1 MRLISEI
8 LIFLML
14 TSCATFRVKPVK
26 EGDQF
31 FGKGRIYL
39 YEEND
44 RDYLDFIFFYDEGS
58 LKLEGISIIG
68 TPLFQ
73 IFISDKTYMII
84 HRHKSYWEGSL
95 AELTKFF
102 LNKEITE
109 SEILSVLSKKNSS
122 SLEIKEFF
130 KNSNFP
136 KEICWKEGKVEGR
149 IKIKWVK
156 RSTGLNLNSS
166 IPPHFRKISLEEISL

>member
-1 MRLISEI
+1 MKLISEI

-14 TSCATFRVKPVK
+14 SSCATFRVKPVK
-26 EGDQF
+26 EGSQI

-44 RDYLDFIFFYDEGS
+44 VDYMDFIFFYDKRS

-73 IFISDKTYMII
+73 IFISDRTYMVIPKS
-84 HRHKSYWEGSL
+84 KSYWEGVL

-102 LNKEITE
+102 LKKEISE
-109 SEILSVLSKKNSS
+109 SEILSIFSERSSS

-136 KEICWKEGKVEGR
+136 KEIKWKGEVVEGK

-156 RSTGLNLNSS
+156 RSTGLNLNPS
-166 IPPHFRKISLEEISL
+166 IPSTFRRISLEEISL